1 MIQVTLRRRAALGSA
16 MLVLLAVACGGGSGR
31 SGFAEDDLAGD
42 PAQSQDPTEGTSGSF
57 GGGGPQTGVRL
68 EPKNTTI
75 VIDTA
80 TNPATPAQLTY
91 KALFKDSGV
100 DKDVTAGSSFTLRD
114 AAFGSF
120 AGATFTSVAKLP
132 GTALGVSTIVEAR
145 TPNGNALGSL
155 TIVQLRKTGAQ
166 RDFFFVVPYN
176 EPPTP
181 QSDVLTFSTNIKQV
195 DVAFA
200 MDTTASMSGAI
211 NNLKSALSGTL
222 MSQLQAAIPNVGLS
236 VVDYKDYPV
245 GDYGSGSDFPVKVRQ
260 VITTNLSQAQSA
272 VSGYAASGGNDGPE
286 SQIPA
291 MQHILTGEALTWS
304 GGSVPKH
311 TPEAG
316 MWGGVDFRPGSVPVI
331 VNITDINWHGE
342 NNTPYNFTTP
352 TMASLKAAFAAKN
365 AFFVNVTSGSEA
377 QADELSDA
385 TNSNLPHAAFA
396 GMAGCAAGQCCTNTN
411 GAGRAPTGPGGRCRL
426 NFKHSNGSGVSTAV
440 AKAIEAIA
448 VGSTFDVKAIPS
460 NDPANAKGVDATKF
474 IKALRAK
481 DEGDAANGC
490 PAHPAKDSDGDGV
503 KDTFLA
509 VKVGTPVCF
518 EVIPQTN
525 TTVPPEQ
532 IAQFYNAFVDV
543 IGVQGNVKLDRR
555 TVLFLVPPT
564 DPGVK

>member
-1 MIQVTLRRRAALGSA
+1 M
-16 MLVLLAVACGGGSGR
+16 
-31 SGFAEDDLAGD
+31 
-42 PAQSQDPTEGTSGSF
+42 
-57 GGGGPQTGVRL
+57 
-68 EPKNTTI
+68 
-75 VIDTA
+75 
-80 TNPATPAQLTY
+80 
-91 KALFKDSGV
+91 
-100 DKDVTAGSSFTLRD
+100 
-114 AAFGSF
+114 
-120 AGATFTSVAKLP
+120 
-132 GTALGVSTIVEAR
+132 
-145 TPNGNALGSL
+145 
-155 TIVQLRKTGAQ
+155 
-166 RDFFFVVPYN
+166 
-176 EPPTP
+176 
-181 QSDVLTFSTNIKQV
+181 
-195 DVAFA
+195 
-200 MDTTASMSGAI
+200 
-211 NNLKSALSGTL
+211 
-222 MSQLQAAIPNVGLS
+222 
-236 VVDYKDYPV
+236 
-245 GDYGSGSDFPVKVRQ
+245 RQ

-311 TPEAG
+311 TPAAG

-385 TNSNLPHAAFA
+385 TNSNLPPAAFA
-396 GMAGCAAGQCCTNTN
+396 GTAGCAAGQCCTNTN